1 MLDIKGGK
9 AAWIIPTDTNTPNFC
24 VSRTNVIKDLYQ
36 GKVTLSNFQSLS
48 EHYLVPPSWTY
59 NSSSSP

>member
-9 AAWIIPTDTNTPNFC
+9 AARIVPTDTNTRNFC
-24 VSRTNVIKDLYQ
+24 VSRTSVIKDLYQ

-48 EHYLVPPSWTY
+48 EHYLVPPS
-59 NSSSSP
+59 

>member
-9 AAWIIPTDTNTPNFC
+9 ATDTSTRNRNFC
-24 VSRTNVIKDLYQ
+24 MSRTGVIKDLYQ

-48 EHYLVPPSWTY
+48 EHYLVP
-59 NSSSSP
+59 SS

>member
-9 AAWIIPTDTNTPNFC
+9 ATDTSTRNLC
-24 VSRTNVIKDLYQ
+24 VSRTGVIKDLYQ

-48 EHYLVPPSWTY
+48 EHYLVP
-59 NSSSSP
+59 SS